1 MAVTVSRRPR
11 RSALAEREVRR
22 DTPLRR
28 ARTCYDH
35 LAGVAGVALL
45 DGMLAHGWLVPRA
58 HGYAVTPRGADALL
72 RRGVDLVAAD
82 ASARPFVR
90 RCLDWTER
98 QPHLAGALGA
108 AVLDRLT
115 RDAVVHRTPRS
126 RVVTLR
132 RPLTAWLGA

>member
-1 MAVTVSRRPR
+1 MAVTAPRRPR

-45 DGMLAHGWLVPRA
+45 DAMLAHGWLVPRA
-58 HGYAVTPRGADALL
+58 RSYAITPRGAHALL

-82 ASARPFVR
+82 AAARPFVR
-90 RCLDWTER
+90 PCVDWTER
-98 QPHLAGALGA
+98 RPHLAGALGA
-108 AVLDRLT
+108 ALLDRLT
-115 RDAVVHRTPRS
+115 RDGIVHRTPRS
-126 RVVTLR
+126 RLVGLR
-132 RPLTAWLGA
+132 RPLAGWLDA